1 MLSECS
7 EGMIPVKQWIIRA
20 SKDPDGYSLGKAE
33 IDPKNLSALSD
44 LVKIKHLLKFYG
56 CRHHPQ

>member
-1 MLSECS
+1 MLNECS

-33 IDPKNLSALSD
+33 IDPQNLSALSD
-44 LVKIKHLLKFYG
+44 LVRIKHLFI
-56 CRHHPQ
+56 